1 MFFIKN
7 GVPIKIVTSAIKT
20 VAELQEAIETA
31 LKHESQQASSSSSE
45 PSVSSPTQVS
55 AAEEGVR
62 FVRPKESGDP
72 SQPKSDEASS
82 KETEDERQEKIKKA
96 MKLIE
101 EKRIEKIKEEQR
113 LEREKE
119 IQRRKEGQD
128 LITLQKW
135 KEDQEIKQIKEEQM
149 REKNEAK
156 AARQRVLDQIEQDK
170 KERAKRFATHSSP
183 TEQKSTPVTPPT
195 ATTPTAVPNSSRI
208 QFKKPSGDAEIVTFD
223 SGMLFADLHVFVK
236 NDILQG
242 TLKEFT
248 LATAFPRREF
258 LQDDFTKTLADLNLT
273 PTAVL
278 LIIAGKRPT
287 SSPSGASGV
296 LPTQTDGSLL
306 GMLGALIFGMFSPV
320 MALFGYLRN
329 FLATRNQEP
338 VESAN
343 EAGKRKR
350 NEELLAPNEA

>member
-1 MFFIKN
+1 M
-7 GVPIKIVTSAIKT
+7 P
-20 VAELQEAIETA
+20 
-31 LKHESQQASSSSSE
+31 
-45 PSVSSPTQVS
+45 PVSSPTQVPA

-62 FVRPKESGDP
+62 FVTPKESGDP
-72 SQPKSDEASS
+72 TQTQPDAASA
-82 KETEDERQEKIKKA
+82 KETEDERQDKIRKA

-101 EKRIEKIKEEQR
+101 LKRIEKIKEEQR

-135 KEDQEIKQIKEEQM
+135 KEDQEIKQIKDDQK
-149 REKNEAK
+149 REKDEAK

-170 KERAKRFATHSSP
+170 KERAKRFATQSSP
-183 TEQKSTPVTPPT
+183 TEPKASPMTPPK

-208 QFKKPSGDAEIVTFD
+208 QFKKPNGDTEIVTFD
-223 SGMLFADLHVFVK
+223 SGMMFADLHLFVK

-242 TLKEFT
+242 SLKEFT

-258 LQDDFTKTLADLNLT
+258 SQADFDKTLADLNLT

-278 LIIAGKRPT
+278 LIIAGKRPS
-287 SSPSGASGV
+287 SSPSAPSSV

-306 GMLGALIFGMFSPV
+306 NMLGAVIAGLFSPV
-320 MALFGYLRN
+320 MVLFGYLKN
-329 FLATRNQEP
+329 LVASRNQEP

>member
-1 MFFIKN
+1 M
-7 GVPIKIVTSAIKT
+7 TSAIKT
-20 VAELQEAIETA
+20 VAELQEAIEA
-31 LKHESQQASSSSSE
+31 AIKNEPQESSQQVSPSASL
-45 PSVSSPTQVS
+45 PPVAVTANSVTQ
-55 AAEEGVR
+55 EGVR
-62 FVRPKESGDP
+62 FVRPMESSDP
-72 SQPKSDEASS
+72 PQQQASAP
-82 KETEDERQEKIKKA
+82 ETEDERQEKIKKA

-101 EKRIEKIKEEQR
+101 QKRIEKIKEEQR
-113 LEREKE
+113 LEKEKE

-135 KEDQEIKQIKEEQM
+135 KEDQEIKQIKDEQK
-149 REKNEAK
+149 REKDEAK

-170 KERAKRFATHSSP
+170 KERAKRFGNQSS
-183 TEQKSTPVTPPT
+183 TSEQKTTPVTLPA
-195 ATTPTAVPNSSRI
+195 ATSPTAVPNSSRI
-208 QFKKPSGDAEIVTFD
+208 QFKKPNGETEIVTFD

-242 TLKEFT
+242 SLKEFI

-258 LQDDFTKTLADLNLT
+258 SQEDFTKTLADLNLT

-278 LIIAGKRPT
+278 LIIAGKKPT
-287 SSPSGASGV
+287 SGPSSV
-296 LPTQTDGSLL
+296 LPTQTDGSLFN
-306 GMLGALIFGMFSPV
+306 MLGAIIFGIFSPV
-320 MALFGYLRN
+320 MALFGYLKN
-329 FLATRNQEP
+329 LVASRNQEP